1 MSRAVPEWI
10 GKTPDTTIP
19 PRVRMRVFTSKV
31 GKCHRCSRKIGA
43 GEPWTCEHLIAII
56 NGGSNRESNLDVTC
70 CFCLPVKNAED
81 VAEKSRVY
89 RKAAKNI
96 GIDLRS
102 SRKRIQS
109 RGFQPA
115 PKQRSASRP
124 LLKEIGADFN
134 LRTPDRVGSH
144 GETEK
149 TTTELD
155 AHLGGDHQR
164 RGKRDCGGHPSFLN
178 GDSA

>member
-1 MSRAVPEWI
+1 MSRAVAEWI
-10 GKTPDTTIP
+10 GKTDDTAIP

-43 GEPWTCEHLIAII
+43 GEAWTCEHLIAII
-56 NGGSNRESNLDVTC
+56 NGGANRESNLDVTC

-89 RKAAKNI
+89 RKAAKNV

-109 RGFQPA
+109 RGFDKSPGQH
-115 PKQRSASRP
+115 SASRP
-124 LLKEIGADFN
+124 LTRKSEQ
-134 LRTPDRVGSH
+134 V
-144 GETEK
+144 
-149 TTTELD
+149 
-155 AHLGGDHQR
+155 
-164 RGKRDCGGHPSFLN
+164 
-178 GDSA
+178 SA

>member
-1 MSRAVPEWI
+1 MSRSTEEWVA
-10 GKTPDTTIP
+10 KHDDQAIP
-19 PRVRMRVFTSKV
+19 PRVRMRVFTAKS

-56 NGGSNRESNLDVTC
+56 NGGANRESNLDVTC

-96 GIDLRS
+96 GIDLRP

-109 RGFQPA
+109 RGFD
-115 PKQRSASRP
+115 KSSGQRSASRP
-124 LLKEIGADFN
+124 LNRKSN
-134 LRTPDRVGSH
+134 
-144 GETEK
+144 GE
-149 TTTELD
+149 
-155 AHLGGDHQR
+155 A
-164 RGKRDCGGHPSFLN
+164 
-178 GDSA
+178 SA